1 MILVPFFDLKFL
13 TELLEVVQELQIGG
27 TRARAEPAMP
37 IAIVLFLVD
46 VTLVVH
52 AAKTGRFSPWAYLI
66 LLLPGVGALAY
77 VLVELLPE
85 WFGSV
90 QGQKTRQHFINTL
103 DPEKQYR
110 KFADDLAITDTI
122 ANRVHL
128 AEECLL
134 LGKFEE
140 ALAHYEN
147 ALSRPMG
154 DEPNYALGKA
164 KAEFGLRRPQDAVA
178 TLDLLRQRWP
188 DYQSADGHLLYA
200 RALEESGREAE
211 ALDEY
216 RVLVDYYPGAEA
228 RVRFAMLLQQMGR
241 AEEAKRLCADVLT
254 QMRRAPKY
262 VRKVQAEWIA
272 AAERMLR
279 A

>member
-1 MILVPFFDLKFL
+1 
-13 TELLEVVQELQIGG
+13 
-27 TRARAEPAMP
+27 MP
-37 IAIVLFLVD
+37 IAIILFLID

-90 QGQKTRQHFINTL
+90 QGQKTRQRVINSL

-122 ANRVHL
+122 ANRVDL

-134 LGKFEE
+134 LGKFAE

-164 KAEFGLRRPQDAVA
+164 KAEFGLRRPQAAVA
-178 TLDLLRQRWP
+178 TLDALRERWP
-188 DYQSADGHLLYA
+188 NFQSADGHLLYA
-200 RALEESGREAE
+200 RALEESGRANE

-216 RVLVDYYPGAEA
+216 RALVDYYPGAEA
-228 RVRFAMLLQQMGR
+228 RVRFAMLLQQVGR
-241 AEEAKRLCADVLT
+241 ADEAKRLCADVLT

>member
-1 MILVPFFDLKFL
+1 
-13 TELLEVVQELQIGG
+13 
-27 TRARAEPAMP
+27 MP
-37 IAIVLFLVD
+37 LALVLFLID
-46 VTLVVH
+46 VTLIVH

-66 LLLPGVGALAY
+66 LLLPGIGALAY

-85 WFGSV
+85 WLGSV
-90 QGQKTRQHFINTL
+90 QGQKARQRVFNTL

-110 KFADDLAITDTI
+110 RLADDLAISDTI
-122 ANRVHL
+122 ANRVDL

-140 ALAHYEN
+140 ARIHFEN

-164 KAEFGLRRPQDAVA
+164 KAEFGLKRPHDTVA
-178 TLDLLRQRWP
+178 TLDALRARWP
-188 DYQSADGHLLYA
+188 DFQSADGHLLYA

-216 RVLVDYYPGAEA
+216 RALVDYYAGAEA
-228 RVRFAMLLQQMGR
+228 RVRLGLLLQKLGR
-241 AEEAKRLCADVLT
+241 DAEAKRLFADVLT
-254 QMRRAPKY
+254 QMRRSPKY
-262 VRKVQAEWIA
+262 VRKTQAEWIA
-272 AAERMLR
+272 TAERALR

>member
-1 MILVPFFDLKFL
+1 MPLA
-13 TELLEVVQELQIGG
+13 LL
-27 TRARAEPAMP
+27 
-37 IAIVLFLVD
+37 LFLID

-66 LLLPGVGALAY
+66 LLLPGIGALAY

-85 WFGSV
+85 WLGSA
-90 QGQKTRQHFINTL
+90 QGQKARQRVINTL

-110 KFADDLAITDTI
+110 RLADDLAITDTI
-122 ANRVHL
+122 ANRVDL
-128 AEECLL
+128 ADECLL

-140 ALAHYEN
+140 ARIHFEN

-164 KAEFGLRRPQDAVA
+164 KAEFGLKRPHDAVA
-178 TLDLLRQRWP
+178 TLDALRARWP
-188 DYQSADGHLLYA
+188 DFQSADGHLLYA
-200 RALEESGREAE
+200 RALEQDRREVE

-216 RVLVDYYPGAEA
+216 RALVDYYPGAEA
-228 RVRFAMLLQQMGR
+228 RVRFGLLLQKVGR
-241 AEEAKRLCADVLT
+241 DAEAKRLFADVLT
-254 QMRRAPKY
+254 QMRRSPKY
-262 VRKVQAEWIA
+262 VRKTQAEWIA
-272 AAERMLR
+272 TAERALR

>member
-1 MILVPFFDLKFL
+1 MA
-13 TELLEVVQELQIGG
+13 EL
-27 TRARAEPAMP
+27 AMP
-37 IAIVLFLVD
+37 LAIILFLID
-46 VTLVVH
+46 VTLIVH
-52 AAKTGRFSPWAYLI
+52 AAKTGRFSPWAYVI

-85 WFGSV
+85 WLGGV
-90 QGQKTRQHFINTL
+90 QGQKARKHVINTL

-110 KFADDLAITDTI
+110 KLADDLAISDTI
-122 ANRVHL
+122 ANRVDL

-140 ALAHYEN
+140 ARIHFEN

-178 TLDLLRQRWP
+178 TLDALRARWP
-188 DYQSADGHLLYA
+188 GFQSADGHLLYA
-200 RALEESGREAE
+200 RGLEESGREAE

-216 RVLVDYYPGAEA
+216 RALADYYPGAEA
-228 RVRFAMLLQQMGR
+228 RVRYALLLQRTGR
-241 AEEAKRLCADVLT
+241 DAEAKRLFADVLT
-254 QMRRAPKY
+254 QMRRSPKY
-262 VRKVQAEWIA
+262 VRKAQAEWIA
-272 AAERMLR
+272 AAERALR

>member
-1 MILVPFFDLKFL
+1 
-13 TELLEVVQELQIGG
+13 
-27 TRARAEPAMP
+27 MP
-37 IAIVLFLVD
+37 IAIVLFLID
-46 VTLVVH
+46 VSLIVH

-66 LLLPGVGALAY
+66 VLLPGVGAVAY

-85 WFGSV
+85 WFGSA
-90 QGQKTRQHFINTL
+90 QGQKTRQRVINTL

-110 KFADDLAITDTI
+110 KLADDLAITDTI
-122 ANRVHL
+122 ANRVDL

-134 LGKFEE
+134 LGKFAE

-164 KAEFGLRRPQDAVA
+164 RAEFGLRRPQDALA
-178 TLDLLRQRWP
+178 TLDQLRERWP

-200 RALEESGREAE
+200 RALEESGRANE

-216 RVLVDYYPGAEA
+216 RALIDYFPGAEA

-241 AEEAKRLCADVLT
+241 ADEAKRLCADVVT
-254 QMRRAPKY
+254 QMQRAPKY
-262 VRKVQAEWIA
+262 VRRVQAEWIA

>member
-1 MILVPFFDLKFL
+1 MPFAFA
-13 TELLEVVQELQIGG
+13 LLL
-27 TRARAEPAMP
+27 
-37 IAIVLFLVD
+37 LD
-46 VTLVVH
+46 VILVVH

-77 VLVELLPE
+77 VVVELLPE
-85 WFGSV
+85 WLGSV
-90 QGQKTRQHFINTL
+90 QGQKARKSVINTL

-110 KFADDLAITDTI
+110 KFADALAIIDTI
-122 ANRVHL
+122 ANRVDL

-140 ALAHYEN
+140 ARIHFEN

-154 DEPNYALGKA
+154 DEPHYALGKA

-178 TLDLLRQRWP
+178 TLDGLRERWP
-188 DYQSADGHLLYA
+188 DFQSADGHLLYA
-200 RALEESGREAE
+200 RALEESGREAA

-216 RVLVDYYPGAEA
+216 RILVDYYPGAEA
-228 RVRFAMLLQQMGR
+228 RVRFGLLLQRTGR
-241 AEEAKRLCADVLT
+241 DDEAKRLFADVLT

-262 VRKVQAEWIA
+262 VRKTQAEWIA
-272 AAERMLR
+272 TAERALR

>member
-1 MILVPFFDLKFL
+1 
-13 TELLEVVQELQIGG
+13 
-27 TRARAEPAMP
+27 MP
-37 IAIVLFLVD
+37 IAFALILLD
-46 VTLVVH
+46 VILVVH

-66 LLLPGVGALAY
+66 LLLPGVGAVAY

-85 WFGSV
+85 WLGSV
-90 QGQKTRQHFINTL
+90 QGQKARKRVINTL
-103 DPEKQYR
+103 DPEKHYR
-110 KFADDLAITDTI
+110 RLADDLAISDTI
-122 ANRVHL
+122 ANRVDL

-140 ALAHYEN
+140 ARIHYEN

-164 KAEFGLRRPQDAVA
+164 KAEFGLRRPQDAVE
-178 TLDLLRQRWP
+178 TLDTLRERWP
-188 DYQSADGHLLYA
+188 DFQSADGHLLYA
-200 RALEESGREAE
+200 RGLEESGREAE
-211 ALDEY
+211 ALNEY
-216 RVLVDYYPGAEA
+216 WALVDYYPGAEA
-228 RVRFAMLLQQMGR
+228 RVRFAMLLQKTGR
-241 AEEAKRLCADVLT
+241 DAEARRLCADVLT

>member
-1 MILVPFFDLKFL
+1 MPLAFALV
-13 TELLEVVQELQIGG
+13 LL
-27 TRARAEPAMP
+27 
-37 IAIVLFLVD
+37 D
-46 VTLVVH
+46 VILVVH

-77 VLVELLPE
+77 VVVELLPE
-85 WFGSV
+85 WLGSV
-90 QGQKTRQHFINTL
+90 QGQKARKSVINTL

-110 KFADDLAITDTI
+110 KFADDLAIIDTI
-122 ANRVHL
+122 ANRVNL

-140 ALAHYEN
+140 ARIHFEN

-164 KAEFGLRRPQDAVA
+164 KAEFGLRRPQDAVG
-178 TLDLLRQRWP
+178 TLDGLRERWP
-188 DYQSADGHLLYA
+188 DFQSADGHLLYA
-200 RALEESGREAE
+200 RALEESGHEAA

-228 RVRFAMLLQQMGR
+228 RVRFGLLLQRTGR
-241 AEEAKRLCADVLT
+241 DDEARRLFADVLT
-254 QMRRAPKY
+254 QMQRAPKY
-262 VRKVQAEWIA
+262 VRKTQAEWIA
-272 AAERMLR
+272 TAERALR

>member
-1 MILVPFFDLKFL
+1 MAVA
-13 TELLEVVQELQIGG
+13 GG
-27 TRARAEPAMP
+27 HLPPPRAGAAMLGQWWSFAMP
-37 IAIVLFLVD
+37 LAIVLFLID

-52 AAKTGRFSPWAYLI
+52 AAKTGRFTPWAYLI
-66 LLLPGVGALAY
+66 LLLPGIGALAC

-90 QGQKTRQHFINTL
+90 QGQKARQRVINTF

-110 KFADDLAITDTI
+110 KLADDLAISDTI
-122 ANRVHL
+122 ANRVDL

-154 DEPNYALGKA
+154 DEPAYALGKA

-178 TLDLLRQRWP
+178 TLDALRVRWP
-188 DYQSADGHLLYA
+188 DFQSADGHLLYA
-200 RALEESGREAE
+200 RALDESGRAAE

-216 RVLVDYYPGAEA
+216 RVLIDYYPGAEA
-228 RVRFAMLLQQMGR
+228 RVRFAILLQHMGR
-241 AEEAKRLCADVLT
+241 AEEAKRLCADVVT

-262 VRKVQAEWIA
+262 VRRVQAEWIA